1 MAGKSG
7 SNGGSQWDTCGGS
20 TLSAKLVR
28 KMHPVVRKWPQIYP
42 FGAKNDFFLP
52 QMGHLGAISTPLG
65 AFFWRISHQT
75 CFTVIHHLFHFYH
88 SPGASW
94 ATYGQKKC
102 FGPKFG
108 HFFGHFHTILCIF
121 LKSFASRVVP
131 PHVLYCDL
139 PFVPLLPS
147 TGGLW
152 GPLMAKNCVFCP
164 ILAVFGPF
172 PYHWVHFSDEFCN

>member
-1 MAGKSG
+1 MQNSSEKCTQWCG
-7 SNGGSQWDTCGGS
+7 NGPKFIHLGP
-20 TLSAKLVR
+20 
-28 KMHPVVRKWPQIYP
+28 KMT
-42 FGAKNDFFLP
+42 FFLP